1 MDDLNK
7 HTIAILHA
15 INFLGRT
22 SISEM
27 NFMES
32 QDVNAEQSRIK
43 LVMDNWTKKLYD
55 DLKIILGEE
64 HPIIIKFKEEWNIE
78 VS

>member
-43 LVMDNWTKKLYD
+43 LVMDN
-55 DLKIILGEE
+55 
-64 HPIIIKFKEEWNIE
+64 
-78 VS
+78 

>member
-43 LVMDNWTKKLYD
+43 LVMDNWTKKLYN
-55 DLKIILGEE
+55 DLKIILGEK
-64 HPIIIKFKEEWNIE
+64 HPVISNFKEDWNVEI
-78 VS
+78 S